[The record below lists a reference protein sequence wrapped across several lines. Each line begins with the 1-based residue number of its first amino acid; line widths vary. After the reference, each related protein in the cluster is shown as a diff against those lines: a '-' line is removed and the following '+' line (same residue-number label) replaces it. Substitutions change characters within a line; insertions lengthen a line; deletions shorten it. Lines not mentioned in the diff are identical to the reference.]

1 MTILLPIIIITKGV
15 VTMKYIKQI
24 LGISFISFSVAAVG
38 AQMDYQFNSPAFNGA
53 GYGTYVLNIK
63 QLEDQQKTANKA
75 ATDALAAQ
83 AKADALNTPQAQ
95 FVANLQSRIYSQ
107 LALQIT
113 NTLYGTTGQPSCGSS
128 CGGTMDVGGNTMTW
142 SLNNATGKI
151 NIHITN
157 DSNPSQYTDINVP
170 VGTFAF

>member
-1 MTILLPIIIITKGV
+1 MYNNKKKLLGLVSLWLPI
-15 VTMKYIKQI
+15 
-24 LGISFISFSVAAVG
+24 AAVG
-38 AQMDYQFNSPAFNGA
+38 AQMDYQFNSPSFNGS
-53 GYGTYVLNIK
+53 GYGTYVLTIK
-63 QLEDQQKTANKA
+63 QLEDQAKATNKA
-75 ATDALAAQ
+75 AADALAQQAQ
-83 AKADALNTPQAQ
+83 AAASNTPQAQ

-113 NTLYGTTGQPSCGSS
+113 NTLYGATGQPSCGNN

-157 DSNPSQYTDINVP
+157 DSNPNQYTDINVP

>member
-1 MTILLPIIIITKGV
+1 MYNNKKKLLGLVCLWLPI
-15 VTMKYIKQI
+15 
-24 LGISFISFSVAAVG
+24 AASA
-38 AQMDYQFNSPAFNGA
+38 AQMDYQFNSPSFNGS
-53 GYGTYVLNIK
+53 GYGTYVLTIK
-63 QLEDQQKTANKA
+63 QLEDQAKATNKA
-75 ATDALAAQ
+75 AADALAQQAQ
-83 AKADALNTPQAQ
+83 AAASNTPQAQ

-113 NTLYGTTGQPSCGSS
+113 NTLYGATGQPSCGAN
-128 CGGTMDVGGNTMTW
+128 CGGTMSVGGNTMTW

-157 DSNPSQYTDINVP
+157 DSNPNQYTDINVP

>member
-1 MTILLPIIIITKGV
+1 
-15 VTMKYIKQI
+15 
-24 LGISFISFSVAAVG
+24 
-38 AQMDYQFNSPAFNGA
+38 MDYQFNSPAFNGA

-63 QLEDQQKTANKA
+63 QLEDQQKTTNKA
-75 ATDALAAQ
+75 AADALAQQ
-83 AKADALNTPQAQ
+83 AATAAANTPQAQ

-113 NTLYGTTGQPSCGSS
+113 NTLYGTTGQPSCGTT
-128 CGGTMDVGGNTMTW
+128 CGGSMDVGGNTMTW
-142 SLNNATGKI
+142 SLNNATGNI

-157 DSNPSQYTDINVP
+157 DSNPSQYTNINVP

>member
-1 MTILLPIIIITKGV
+1 MYNNKKKLLGLVCLWLP
-15 VTMKYIKQI
+15 
-24 LGISFISFSVAAVG
+24 VAACA
-38 AQMDYQFNSPAFNGA
+38 AQMDYQFNSPSFNGS
-53 GYGTYVLNIK
+53 GYGTYVLTIK
-63 QLEDQQKTANKA
+63 QLEDQAKATNKA
-75 ATDALAAQ
+75 AADALAQQAQ
-83 AKADALNTPQAQ
+83 AAASNTPQAQ

-113 NTLYGTTGQPSCGSS
+113 NTLYGATGQPSCGAN
-128 CGGTMDVGGNTMTW
+128 CGGTMSVGGNTMTW

-157 DSNPSQYTDINVP
+157 DSNPNQYTDINVP